1 MQTDDLRT
9 DRQSDMKKL
18 IVTFRNFTNA
28 PKMVYFIPYFLV
40 DLMFCDANAAL
51 WAGK

>member
-9 DRQSDMKKL
+9 DTQYIKKI
-18 IVTFRNFTNA
+18 IVTFRNFANA
-28 PKMVYFIPYFLV
+28 PKMVYFLPYCLL
-40 DLMFCDANAAL
+40 DLMFCNANAAL